1 MASDAT
7 PRINAKYLDA
17 FANKT
22 VRVLGKV
29 VSLRGETA
37 MLEANGSIVVH
48 LNRVRATLPSPS
60 DSQKGKRK
68 KEEAISAEDEARG
81 SVCLD
86 TLNLPRNLPRSLT

>member
-48 LNRVRATLPSPS
+48 LNR
-60 DSQKGKRK
+60 
-68 KEEAISAEDEARG
+68 EAH
-81 SVCLD
+81 L
-86 TLNLPRNLPRSLT
+86 TLNNAAELVGKVQPDLSIKAFQATDFGNNIGASIIHLVYRDD